1 MSLIPTFSAHNGYT
15 LDQVGFGT
23 YLLNGQAGVDTMV
36 SAAKAGYRLFDSAVN
51 YENEGALGRAVARIV
66 AEGVAT
72 RDQLEIV
79 SKLPGR
85 HHTFNQALYTI
96 EESLYRTSLDA
107 YDLYLIHWPNPL
119 EDKYVEAWTALIEA
133 QKRGYVKQIGVC
145 NFLPVHLDRLKD
157 ETGVVPVVNQVELHP
172 YFPQLEQLAYDRE
185 HGIITQAW
193 SPLGRANKVLQE
205 PVIVEIAQRHG
216 KSVAQVILRWATQ
229 LGAMPIPKSTLP
241 ARQAEN
247 IALFDFE
254 LEPQEIAAISALGKP
269 DGRSKAQDPSIHQ
282 EF

>member
-23 YLLNGQAGVDTMV
+23 YKLNGYVGVDAMV

-72 RDQLEIV
+72 RDELEIV

-85 HHTFNQALYTI
+85 RHTYDQALYTI
-96 EESLYRTSLDA
+96 EESLFRASLDA
-107 YDLYLIHWPNPL
+107 FDLYLIHWPNPL

-145 NFLPVHLDRLKD
+145 NFLPVHLDRLKE

-172 YFPQLEQLAYDRE
+172 YFPQLEQTAYDRK

-193 SPLGRANKVLQE
+193 SPLGRANAVLRE
-205 PVIVEIAQRHG
+205 PVIAEIAKNHG
-216 KSVAQVILRWATQ
+216 KTVAQVILRWATQ
-229 LGAMPIPKSTLP
+229 LGTMPIPKSTLP
-241 ARQAEN
+241 ERQAEN
-247 IALFDFE
+247 IAIFDFE
-254 LEPQEIAAISALGKP
+254 LETQEVAAITALGRP
-269 DGRSKAQDPSIHQ
+269 DGRSKDQDPARHQ